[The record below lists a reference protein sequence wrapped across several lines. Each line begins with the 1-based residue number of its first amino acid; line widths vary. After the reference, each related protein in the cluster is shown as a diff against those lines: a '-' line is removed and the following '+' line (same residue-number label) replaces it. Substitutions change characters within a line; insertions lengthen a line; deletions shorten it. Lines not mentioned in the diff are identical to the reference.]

1 MGCTRGWKD
10 RIRIGKDIGIGRF
23 PSYSQAINSTW
34 LTASL
39 IAATTLL
46 AWPRLL
52 ALDGDLAR
60 AEPKGLRYRVLHT
73 AGKLVHGDRR
83 RPLKIPATW
92 PWTERHRCRL
102 DPDHHPAA
110 GPPDQHAPSSN
121 HGKSATRDPWNPG
134 HPARQPGQRHARTI
148 KSRSTK
154 WLSHHPKPTIRPRE

>member
-83 RPLKIPATW
+83 RPLKIPAT
-92 PWTERHRCRL
+92 
-102 DPDHHPAA
+102 
-110 GPPDQHAPSSN
+110 
-121 HGKSATRDPWNPG
+121 
-134 HPARQPGQRHARTI
+134 
-148 KSRSTK
+148 
-154 WLSHHPKPTIRPRE
+154 